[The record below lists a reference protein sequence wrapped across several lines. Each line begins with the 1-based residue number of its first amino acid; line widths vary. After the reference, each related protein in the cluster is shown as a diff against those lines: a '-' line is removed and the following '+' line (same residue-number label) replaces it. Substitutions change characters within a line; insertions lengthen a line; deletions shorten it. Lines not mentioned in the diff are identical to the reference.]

1 MKKYLTATLIMLM
14 LVGCNVQTEAPTV
27 DNKQNA
33 CDMECERVE
42 RGSTKDLI
50 QDMVP
55 VLSLD
60 ESIEFLDKTGVLFFS
75 FESCPWCY
83 DALPVILDEFKIHKA
98 PLYYVDL
105 KKEERSE
112 DNPSYV
118 KLLEK
123 VNGEVDGKVF
133 VPFALFLNEGKIVGS
148 HTGTTND
155 HVIVNGNLPAI
166 SDKQKLELGE
176 IYEKLFTKLEK
187 EANLQAGND

>member
-1 MKKYLTATLIMLM
+1 MKKYLTAILIMLM

-27 DNKQNA
+27 DDKQNA
-33 CDMECERVE
+33 CDMECEIVE

-55 VLSLD
+55 VLSL
-60 ESIEFLDKTGVLFFS
+60 EEAVEYLDKTCVLFFS

-83 DALPVILDEFKIHKA
+83 DALPVMLDEFKLHKA

-123 VNGEVDGKVF
+123 VKGEVEGKVF
-133 VPFALFLNEGKIVGS
+133 VPFALFLNEGEIVGS

-155 HVIVNGNLPAI
+155 HVIVDGNLPAI

-176 IYEKLFTKLEK
+176 TYEKLFTKLEN

>member
-1 MKKYLTATLIMLM
+1 MKKYLTAILIMLM

-55 VLSLD
+55 VLSL
-60 ESIEFLDKTGVLFFS
+60 EEAVEYLDKTCVLFFS

-83 DALPVILDEFKIHKA
+83 DALPVMLDEFKIHKA

-123 VNGEVDGKVF
+123 VKSEVDGKVF
-133 VPFALFLNEGKIVGS
+133 VPFALFLNEGNIVGS

-155 HVIVNGNLPAI
+155 HVIVDGNLPAI

-176 IYEKLFTKLEK
+176 TYEKLFTKLEN

>member
-1 MKKYLTATLIMLM
+1 MKKYLTAILIMLM

-27 DNKQNA
+27 DDKQNA
-33 CDMECERVE
+33 CDMECEIVE

-55 VLSLD
+55 VLSL
-60 ESIEFLDKTGVLFFS
+60 EEAVEYLDKTCVLFFS

-83 DALPVILDEFKIHKA
+83 DALPVMLDEFKLHKA

-123 VNGEVDGKVF
+123 VKGEVEGKVF
-133 VPFALFLNEGKIVGS
+133 VPFALFLNEGEIVGS

-155 HVIVNGNLPAI
+155 HVIVDGNLPAI

-176 IYEKLFTKLEK
+176 IYEKLFTKLEN

>member
-60 ESIEFLDKTGVLFFS
+60 ESIEFLDKTGVLFYS
-75 FESCPWCY
+75 FDSCPWCY
-83 DALPVILDEFKIHKA
+83 DALPVLLEEFKLHSI
-98 PLYYVDL
+98 PVYYVDL
-105 KKEERSE
+105 KKEDRSE

-123 VNGEVDGKVF
+123 VKDEVDGKVF

-155 HVIVNGNLPAI
+155 HVIVDGNLPAI
-166 SDKQKLELGE
+166 SEKQKLELGE
-176 IYEKLFTKLEK
+176 IYETLFKKLET
-187 EANLQAGND
+187 EAHITAGND

>member
-55 VLSLD
+55 VLSL
-60 ESIEFLDKTGVLFFS
+60 EEAVEYLDKTCVLFFS

-83 DALPVILDEFKIHKA
+83 DALPVMLDEFKIHKA

-123 VNGEVDGKVF
+123 VKSEVDGKVF
-133 VPFALFLNEGKIVGS
+133 VPFALFLNEGNIVGS

-155 HVIVNGNLPAI
+155 HVIVDGNLPAI

-176 IYEKLFTKLEK
+176 TYEKLFTKLEN

>member
-55 VLSLD
+55 VLLL
-60 ESIEFLDKTGVLFFS
+60 EEAVEYLDKTCVLFFS

-83 DALPVILDEFKIHKA
+83 DALPVMLDEFKIHKA

-123 VNGEVDGKVF
+123 VKSEVDGKVF
-133 VPFALFLNEGKIVGS
+133 VPFALFLNEGNIVGS

-155 HVIVNGNLPAI
+155 HVIVDGNLPAI

-176 IYEKLFTKLEK
+176 TYEKLFTKLEN